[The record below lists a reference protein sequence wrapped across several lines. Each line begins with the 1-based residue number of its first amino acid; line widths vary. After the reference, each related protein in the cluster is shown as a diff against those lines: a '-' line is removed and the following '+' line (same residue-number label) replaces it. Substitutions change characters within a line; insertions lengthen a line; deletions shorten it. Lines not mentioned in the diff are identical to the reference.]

1 MNKNTGTLIG
11 LGVGPGDPELMTLK
25 AVRILQQAKVLA
37 VPAKEPES
45 STAFQIAKKAV
56 PEISEKTIMGLDFPM
71 TRDQNVVDQAM
82 LGNEK
87 KLSNV
92 LDQGKDVVFL
102 TLGDPTIYSTFFR
115 IAPVLQRK
123 GYPVKT
129 VSGISSFCAVAA
141 AADVPLVTGSEILTV
156 YPEVPDTL
164 TIGEG
169 TTVFMKPGKK
179 IRQLKEQLLRME
191 KEQDVTVAGAENCG
205 MEDQRVFFRA
215 EEISESAG
223 YFTTVIVRR
232 E

>member
-37 VPAKEPES
+37 VPVKEPES

-71 TRDQNVVDQAM
+71 TRGQNVVDQAM
-82 LGNEK
+82 LGNEE

-115 IAPVLQRK
+115 IAPTMQQK

-215 EEISESAG
+215 DDISETAG
-223 YFTTVIVRR
+223 YFTTIIVRR
-232 E
+232 K

>member
-92 LDQGKDVVFL
+92 LDQGKDVIFL

-169 TTVFMKPGKK
+169 TTVFMKPGRK

-215 EEISESAG
+215 DDISETAG
-223 YFTTVIVRR
+223 YFTTIIVRR
-232 E
+232 K

>member
-82 LGNEK
+82 LGNEE

>member
-169 TTVFMKPGKK
+169 TTVFMKPGRK